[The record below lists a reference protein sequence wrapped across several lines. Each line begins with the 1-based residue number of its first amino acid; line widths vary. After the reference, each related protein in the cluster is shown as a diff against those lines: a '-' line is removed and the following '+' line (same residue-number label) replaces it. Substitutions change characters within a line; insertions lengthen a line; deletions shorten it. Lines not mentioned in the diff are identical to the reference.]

1 MRLSFRVEHSHIDG
15 ERSYSLVSDISDKTG
30 IETVE
35 AHARTMIKILA
46 DQALA
51 DCNSDDDDDS
61 DQWKKTAGHS

>member
-51 DCNSDDDDDS
+51 DCDSDDDDDS